1 MVPLRF
7 RPTDLVDFWLMP
19 WSAPFRAACCW
30 IALLGAPLCG
40 SKPDED
46 APAWLRPLCLQRWVG
61 KAIAARLLWL
71 REHPDAPPYRFE
83 PESEPCWTEAAA
95 AHCDRRD
102 LREHDEAALLGRF
115 GVEVERL
122 LRVAQEAPRL
132 VGGGDWT
139 CAALGAQ
146 ACIAQLYAELKRRP
160 SQEGQRQPGGRQWK
174 ATRARA
180 LLRAELRRFAEGD
193 GCVAMERAAQGD
205 GHVCSGAGG

>member
-30 IALLGAPLCG
+30 IALLGAPLQG
-40 SKPDED
+40 SKPDDD
-46 APAWLRPLCLQRWVG
+46 APGWLRPLCLQRWVG
-61 KAIAARLLWL
+61 QAIAARLLWL
-71 REHPDAPPYRFE
+71 REHPDAPAYRFE
-83 PESEPCWTEAAA
+83 AESEPRWTEAAA
-95 AHCDRRD
+95 SCCDRLD
-102 LREHDEAALLGRF
+102 LRDHDEAALLRRF

-146 ACIAQLYAELKRRP
+146 ARIAQVYAELKRRP
-160 SQEGQRQPGGRQWK
+160 PREGQSQPGGRQWK

-180 LLRAELRRFAEGD
+180 LLRAELRRFVEDD
-193 GCVAMERAAQGD
+193 GCAAMERDAEN
-205 GHVCSGAGG
+205 VLLC